1 MLAAIILSL
10 VLDFSSP
17 VYADR
22 KHTVRAFIEF
32 PSRMSLNNYTSMLEA
47 GANTLILGNS
57 VANASGEV
65 IVVDGVN
72 ATLMSDIHTLAKHY
86 NAEVL
91 LGVTPMFDKGDNT
104 SQFGYGFAASV
115 ERYFDQF
122 YLDGFVVVPFN
133 DTTYVEVVRSMGD
146 IIRSS
151 RTWKEDRGTAV
162 LMFQSVGYWPL
173 IEAVGVPA
181 YFDTAICIL
190 ETDPAVTHTIKWAE
204 ESLHKWDNI
213 TRTPEDL
220 EFGVIPEGRK
230 ESSLDALAYRELIDM
245 GAPSDGVGL
254 FDGYYYD
261 SQRQIREKAN
271 LVLSVNMQG
280 ITFVDIGGD
289 LPANDNRSLLKAAV
303 DAFRL
308 Q

>member
-22 KHTVRAFIEF
+22 QHTVRAFAMF
-32 PSRMSLNNYTSMLEA
+32 PSRMSLNDYTSMLEA
-47 GANTLILGNS
+47 GANTLILGIS
-57 VANASGEV
+57 VAKANGEV
-65 IVVDGVN
+65 VLVDGIN
-72 ATLMSDIHTLAKHY
+72 ATIMSDIHTLAKQY
-86 NAEVL
+86 DAEVL
-91 LGVTPMFDKGDNT
+91 LGVSPIFKEGEDIKQFDR
-104 SQFGYGFAASV
+104 GFAASV
-115 ERYFDQF
+115 EKYFEEF
-122 YLDGFVVVPFN
+122 YSDGFVVVPFS
-133 DTTYVEVVRSMGD
+133 DSTYVEVVRSMGD
-146 IIRSS
+146 TIRSR
-151 RTWKEDRGTAV
+151 RTWKDDRGTAV
-162 LMFQSVGYWPL
+162 LMFQSVGYWPF

-181 YFDTAICIL
+181 YFDTAICTL
-190 ETDPAVTHTIKWAE
+190 ETDPAVTNTIKWAE

-213 TRTPEDL
+213 TRTPGDL

-230 ESSLDALAYRELIDM
+230 KPSLDALAYRELIDM

-271 LVLSVNMQG
+271 LVLSMNMQG
-280 ITFVDIGGD
+280 ITFFAIESD
-289 LPANDNRSLLKAAV
+289 LPASDNRSLLVAAV
-303 DAFRL
+303 GAFRP